1 MRRMK
6 LLSALT
12 ALIMIVALAGCGSGE
27 GTDGKGKSKLYIYN
41 WGEYMSRESD
51 SWNFYGTDYELSD
64 VIADF
69 EDAYPQYDV
78 EYRTFDDNEMM
89 YAQLA
94 TVSYDVIFPSEY
106 MITRLMREDK
116 LQSLDMSKLPNVA
129 QYMDPLLKDVAW
141 SPDAEENKALF
152 DYAVP
157 YLYCTVGMIYNQ
169 DEIEKPAGSDPKDVW
184 APLFDSANKNRIGMY
199 NSMRESI
206 GVGLNYLGYSMNTL
220 DQAELDEVMELL
232 IRQRQ
237 EVAPILG
244 IDELKD
250 KFVSG
255 ELSAGVAWSGDHVVI
270 QQRRQDAGLDPDV
283 FQFILPRGSNIS
295 VDMMAIPST
304 AKNVEGA
311 HDFINFMYE
320 TEVAVKNAVYVGY
333 SSPHLQAVAE
343 LPAAVTENESYY
355 PGPELIATLET
366 YNSTPEIDR
375 TYDNLWVQYL
385 VN

>member
-6 LLSALT
+6 LLSALI
-12 ALIMIVALAGCGSGE
+12 ALIMIVSLAGCGGSE
-27 GTDGKGKSKLYIYN
+27 GPDGKGKSKLYVYN
-41 WGEYMSRESD
+41 WGEFMSRESD

-270 QQRRQDAGLDPDV
+270 QQRLQDAGLDPDV

>member
-6 LLSALT
+6 LLSALI
-12 ALIMIVALAGCGSGE
+12 ALIMIVSLAGCGGSE
-27 GTDGKGKSKLYIYN
+27 GPDGKGKSKLYVYN
-41 WGEYMSRESD
+41 WGEFMSRESD

-270 QQRRQDAGLDPDV
+270 QQRLQDAGLDPDV

-295 VDMMAIPST
+295 VGMMAIPST

>member
-6 LLSALT
+6 LLSALI
-12 ALIMIVALAGCGSGE
+12 ALIMIVSLAGCGGSE
-27 GTDGKGKSKLYIYN
+27 GPDGKGKSKLYVYN
-41 WGEYMSRESD
+41 WGEFMSRESD

-116 LQSLDMSKLPNVA
+116 LQPLDMSKLPNVA

-270 QQRRQDAGLDPDV
+270 QQRLQDAGLDPDV

>member
-1 MRRMK
+1 MKRIK
-6 LLSALT
+6 LLAVLL
-12 ALIMIVALAGCGSGE
+12 AAIMVASLAACGGSE
-27 GTDGKGKSKLYIYN
+27 GQNGNEQTKLYIYN

-51 SWNFYGTDYELSD
+51 TWDFYGTDYELSD

-78 EYRTFDDNEMM
+78 EYRMFDDNEMM

-94 TVSYDVIFPSEY
+94 TVSYDVIFPSDY
-106 MITRLMREDK
+106 MIARLIREDK
-116 LQSLDMSKLPNVA
+116 LQPLDMEKLPNVTE
-129 QYMDPLLKDVAW
+129 YMDPMLKDVAW
-141 SPDAEENKALF
+141 TPDADETAALF

-157 YLYCTVGMIYNQ
+157 YLYCTVGLIYNQ
-169 DEIEKPAGSDPKDVW
+169 DEIASPATNDPQDVW
-184 APLFDSANKNRIGMY
+184 APLFDSANQNRIGMY

-220 DQAELDEVMELL
+220 NEAELEEAMELL
-232 IRQRQ
+232 IEQRQ
-237 EVAPILG
+237 QVAPILG

-255 ELSAGVAWSGDHVVI
+255 ELTAGVAWSGDHVVI
-270 QQRRQDAGLDPDV
+270 QQRLQDAGQDPEM
-283 FQFILPRGSNIS
+283 IRYTLPKGSNIS
-295 VDMMAIPST
+295 VDMMAIPSS
-304 AKNVEGA
+304 AENVQGA

-333 SSPHLQAVAE
+333 SSPHLEAVAE
-343 LPAAVTENESYY
+343 LPQVVTGNESYY
-355 PGPELIATLET
+355 PGPDLIATLEP
-366 YNSTPEIDR
+366 YYSTPEIDQ

-385 VN
+385 AN